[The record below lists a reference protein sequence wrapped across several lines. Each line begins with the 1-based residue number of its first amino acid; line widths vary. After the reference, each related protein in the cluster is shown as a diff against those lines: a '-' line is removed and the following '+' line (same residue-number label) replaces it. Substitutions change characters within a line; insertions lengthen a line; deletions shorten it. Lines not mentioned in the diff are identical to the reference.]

1 MDFTNLKSINESIA
15 ALKNDPKV
23 TFEQKLFL
31 KRQMYLVLEQ
41 ALYFVA
47 DTLPS
52 EEWRHFALNFDIYT
66 HFTSPIRRYPDL
78 LVHRV
83 MHEIL
88 LHGTDAT

>member
-1 MDFTNLKSINESIA
+1 
-15 ALKNDPKV
+15 
-23 TFEQKLFL
+23 
-31 KRQMYLVLEQ
+31 MYLVLEQ

-47 DTLPS
+47 DTLPKD
-52 EEWRHFALNFDIYT
+52 EWRHFALNFDIYT

-88 LHGTDAT
+88 LHG